1 MPTKISQETFTF
13 NPRWAIHTCAHMPI
27 KLRHEKGKRRW
38 VCVCVRERVILVR
51 FYVLLNILTYYN
63 LQNHT
68 TQSFVS
74 CSHWPFRTHIHLLS
88 LPSYY
93 SLLLDW
99 IINCEISRKTNP
111 SYLNFNNGYSYSIP
125 NIAKWC
131 INKYPKHLKILIGYF
146 RLHKIK
152 AI

>member
-1 MPTKISQETFTF
+1 MPTKISQETFIL

-27 KLRHEKGKRRW
+27 KLRHEKGKRT
-38 VCVCVRERVILVR
+38 CVWERVILVR

-63 LQNHT
+63 LHNHT

-74 CSHWPFRTHIHLLS
+74 CSHWPLRTHIHLLS

-111 SYLNFNNGYSYSIP
+111 SYLIFNKSYSYCVY
-125 NIAKWC
+125 NIA
-131 INKYPKHLKILIGYF
+131 IVIYISELMQ
-146 RLHKIK
+146 
-152 AI
+152 